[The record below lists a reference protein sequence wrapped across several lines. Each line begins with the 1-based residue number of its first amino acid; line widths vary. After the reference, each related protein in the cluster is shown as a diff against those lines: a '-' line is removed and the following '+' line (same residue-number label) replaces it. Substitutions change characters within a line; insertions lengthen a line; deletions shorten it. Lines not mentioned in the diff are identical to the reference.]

1 MGEVVTCT
9 PFLWV
14 VLARKLHKSKTKWE
28 HGMSLP
34 VLGSI
39 CTFPNVKLI
48 ISLHIEKKKKKII
61 FNFLYFIFL
70 DFPFRG
76 SSSFLHTYP
85 SNNNFFSF
93 FNFFKSVS
101 PGLIMLISLCSF
113 TFYLLLARGKPKIY

>member
-48 ISLHIEKKKKKII
+48 ISLHTDKKKNIQ
-61 FNFLYFIFL
+61 FFIFY
-70 DFPFRG
+70 FFG
-76 SSSFLHTYP
+76 
-85 SNNNFFSF
+85 FSF
-93 FNFFKSVS
+93 SWK
-101 PGLIMLISLCSF
+101 
-113 TFYLLLARGKPKIY
+113 

>member
-48 ISLHIEKKKKKII
+48 ISLHIEKKKNYIQ
-61 FNFLYFIFL
+61 FFIFY
-70 DFPFRG
+70 FFG
-76 SSSFLHTYP
+76 
-85 SNNNFFSF
+85 FSF
-93 FNFFKSVS
+93 SWK
-101 PGLIMLISLCSF
+101 
-113 TFYLLLARGKPKIY
+113 